1 MKRYLYIYIIAAISF
16 IATSCSAYTH
26 KELCETHREHAHR
39 YHVEVVADYR
49 YDWEENF
56 IPGDP
61 QNRTT
66 WQIDWPSHYLDYE
79 SLRPTKPSGLRV
91 INYGE
96 SGNYNV
102 HNIPASGGIVDLYEG
117 YNDILFYNNDTEYIV
132 FSRNDNGVTTRATT
146 RTRTRA
152 SYNGN
157 IFANEGEK
165 EPTVNAPDMLF
176 ANYFEDYYAEK
187 VLEPVKLP
195 VTLQPLVFTYKI
207 RYEFAEGLKYVA
219 LAQGALSGM
228 AESVLLNTGETSE
241 NTATILYDCEVTD
254 YGVRAIVRSFGAPAF
269 PNMNYPTRTEN
280 KHGLDLTVML
290 RNGKTISF
298 QFDVT
303 DQVAK
308 QPHGGVIVVKGI
320 VIEEDMGM
328 QGTGSFDV
336 EVDDWG
342 PYEDIELPL

>member
-1 MKRYLYIYIIAAISF
+1 MKRYLYIYIIAAISI

-26 KELCETHREHAHR
+26 KELCENHREHAHR

-49 YDWEENF
+49 CDWEENF
-56 IPGDP
+56 ISGNPDNP
-61 QNRTT
+61 TT
-66 WQIDWPSHYLDYE
+66 WQLDWPSNYMDYE
-79 SLRPTKPSGLRV
+79 SLRPGIPSGLRV

-102 HNIPASGGIVDLYEG
+102 HNISAKGGIVDLYEG
-117 YNDILFYNNDTEYIV
+117 SNDILFYNNDTEYIV

-152 SYNGN
+152 SYTPN
-157 IFANEGEK
+157 IFGDPK
-165 EPTVNAPDMLF
+165 EPTVNAPDMLY
-176 ANYFEDYYAEK
+176 ANYFEDYFAEK
-187 VLEPVKLP
+187 VLEPTKLP

-219 LAQGALSGM
+219 VAKGALTGM

-241 NTATILYDCEVTD
+241 KAATILFDDCEITD
-254 YGVRAIVRSFGAPAF
+254 YGVRAIVRSFGAPGY
-269 PNMNYPTRTEN
+269 PNLNYPTRNEE
-280 KHGLDLTVML
+280 KHGLSLEVML
-290 RNGKTISF
+290 RNGNIINF
-298 QFDVT
+298 DFDVT
-303 DQVAK
+303 KQVMA
-308 QPHGGVIVVKGI
+308 QPHGGVIVVKDI
-320 VIEEDMGM
+320 KIEESEGM

-342 PYEDIELPL
+342 EYEDIPLPL